1 MIDLRSDTV
10 TKPTEAMRKAMA
22 RAEVGDDVYGEDPT
36 VNRLQDMAAT
46 MFGKKAA
53 LFVPSGTMGNQ
64 LAIRLHTQPGQ
75 EVIVESTAHIVR
87 YEQGAAGALA
97 GVQLHWV
104 AGNRGLISPEQVE
117 AAIRPKEPHTIQTAL
132 ICLENTHNSGGG
144 TIYPLATIERIRA
157 VAATH
162 GIPMH
167 LDGARLFNAVA
178 ATTLP
183 PASYAQH
190 FDTLS
195 VCLSK
200 GLGAPAGS
208 LLMMNDLTL
217 LDKAKRLRRMYGG
230 AMRQSG
236 ILAAA
241 GIYALEHHIGRLKV
255 DHDHAKRLA
264 RQLQQIPTVRINP
277 QDVDTNIVIFDVIGH
292 RLSPPAIVTALKQE
306 GVLIN
311 AIGGTSFRAVTH
323 LDVSSAM
330 TEEACDIFARVLG
343 GLRLRSLTRLPLKSR
358 MPRDGAPMPLEVV
371 SFKHISRILEVTDS
385 LGLNREWVEIPLS
398 PESPG
403 VVRRLTN
410 GKLEIIVDADQPFED
425 WLGSLP
431 KHIQLVQGA

>member
-10 TKPTEAMRKAMA
+10 TKPTDAMRKAMA

-36 VNRLQDMAAT
+36 VNRLQEMVAA

-53 LFVPSGTMGNQ
+53 LFVPSGTMANQ

-75 EVIVESTAHIVR
+75 EVIVESKAHIVR

-97 GVQLHWV
+97 GVQLHWIDG
-104 AGNRGLISPEQVE
+104 ARGLISPEQVE
-117 AAIRPKEPHTIQTAL
+117 AAIRPKDPHTIQTAL
-132 ICLENTHNSGGG
+132 ICIENTHNSGGG

-157 VAATH
+157 VATGH

-190 FDTLS
+190 FETLS

-241 GIYALEHHIGRLKV
+241 GIYALEHHIGRLRV
-255 DHDHAKRLA
+255 DHDNAKRLA
-264 RQLQQIPTVRINP
+264 RRLQQISTVRINP

-292 RLSPPAIVTALKQE
+292 HLTPPAIVAALKQA
-306 GVLIN
+306 GVLIH
-311 AIGGTSFRAVTH
+311 AIGGTRFRAVTH
-323 LDVSSAM
+323 LDVSSAAIDQ
-330 TEEACDIFARVLG
+330 ACDIFARAL
-343 GLRLRSLTRLPLKSR
+343 
-358 MPRDGAPMPLEVV
+358 AE
-371 SFKHISRILEVTDS
+371 
-385 LGLNREWVEIPLS
+385 
-398 PESPG
+398 
-403 VVRRLTN
+403 
-410 GKLEIIVDADQPFED
+410 
-425 WLGSLP
+425 
-431 KHIQLVQGA
+431 

>member
-1 MIDLRSDTV
+1 MDLYRPVMIDLRSDTV
-10 TKPTEAMRKAMA
+10 TKPTEAMRQAMA
-22 RAEVGDDVYGEDPT
+22 RADVGDDVYGEDPT
-36 VNRLQDMAAT
+36 VNRLQDMVAS

-53 LFVPSGTMGNQ
+53 LFVPSGTMANQ

-75 EVIVESTAHIVR
+75 QVIVESKSHIVR

-104 AGNRGLISPEQVE
+104 VGTRGLISAEQVE
-117 AAIRPKEPHTIQTAL
+117 AAVRPNEPHTIQTAL

-157 VAATH
+157 VANTH

-167 LDGARLFNAVA
+167 LDGARLFNAIA

-183 PASYAQH
+183 PGSYAQH
-190 FDTLS
+190 FETLS

-217 LDKAKRLRRMYGG
+217 LEKAKRLRRMYGG

-236 ILAAA
+236 ILAAG
-241 GIYALEHHIGRLKV
+241 GIYALEHHMGRLKV
-255 DHDHAKRLA
+255 DHDHAKQLA
-264 RQLQQIPTVRINP
+264 RRLQQIPTVKINP

-292 RLSPPAIVTALKQE
+292 RLTPPAIVAALKQE

-311 AIGGTSFRAVTH
+311 AIGGASFRAVTH
-323 LDVSSAM
+323 LNISSAM
-330 TEEACDIFARVLG
+330 TEEACEIFTRVL
-343 GLRLRSLTRLPLKSR
+343 
-358 MPRDGAPMPLEVV
+358 A
-371 SFKHISRILEVTDS
+371 
-385 LGLNREWVEIPLS
+385 N
-398 PESPG
+398 
-403 VVRRLTN
+403 
-410 GKLEIIVDADQPFED
+410 
-425 WLGSLP
+425 
-431 KHIQLVQGA
+431 